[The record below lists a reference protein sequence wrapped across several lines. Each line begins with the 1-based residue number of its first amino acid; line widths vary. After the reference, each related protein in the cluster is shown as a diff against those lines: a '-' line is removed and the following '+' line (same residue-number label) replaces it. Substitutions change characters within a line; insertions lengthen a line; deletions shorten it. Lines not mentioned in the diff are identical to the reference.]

1 MSNHRLWI
9 TLDDE
14 RYERVSTAAR
24 RRGISMAAV
33 IQEAI
38 DLGLPRDERR
48 RAVARLILSA
58 DPMTAAPP
66 RKLRAELDQERERR
80 SDFLDSPQSS

>member
-1 MSNHRLWI
+1 VWI

-14 RYERVSTAAR
+14 RYERVSTAAQ
-24 RRGISMAAV
+24 RRGISVAAV

-38 DLGLPRDERR
+38 DLALARNQRR
-48 RAVARLILSA
+48 RAAARLILSA
-58 DPMTAAPP
+58 DPMTAPPP

-80 SDFLDSPQSS
+80 S